1 MRSRLTLRLVP
12 VTLFLSLLAACAPQ
26 QVVSPAKE
34 ALLHVTVSIVP
45 QQYFVERIGGEH
57 VSVNVMV
64 LPGSNPETYEPRPE
78 QMQALR
84 EADAYMAIGVPFET
98 VWMERIRSAN
108 PEMMIVDTTQ
118 GIERMPMPSHHDG
131 QGSQGGQGENLDPH
145 IWTSPR
151 LAIIQSRTICDALVK
166 LDPEHEG
173 AYTANLDRFVSDI
186 EQLEASIR
194 ETLSG
199 VKNRTFMVFHP
210 SWGYFARDFG
220 LDMLA
225 VEVEGKEPSASEM
238 AALIT
243 EARQKGIKVILAQPE
258 FSTQSAQ
265 TIAQEIGGEVVLI
278 DPLAPDW
285 LDNLRQVAD
294 TLARVLGS
302 S

>member
-1 MRSRLTLRLVP
+1 MRSRITLRFLS

-26 QVVSPAKE
+26 QVVPPAKG
-34 ALLHVTVSIVP
+34 ALLHITVSIVP

-64 LPGSNPETYEPRPE
+64 LPGSSPETYEPRPE

-84 EADAYMAIGVPFET
+84 EADAYVAIGVPFET

-108 PEMMIVDTTQ
+108 PEMMVIDTTQ
-118 GIERMPMPSHHDG
+118 GIERMPAHHDG
-131 QGSQGGQGENLDPH
+131 EGSQDSQGGNPDPH

-151 LAIIQSRTICDALVK
+151 LVMIQSRTIYDALVK
-166 LDPEHEG
+166 LDPDHEG
-173 AYTANLDRFVSDI
+173 EYQANLDRFVSDI

-199 VKNRTFMVFHP
+199 VKNKTFMVFHP

-265 TIAQEIGGEVVLI
+265 TIAQEIGGEVLLI

-294 TLARVLGS
+294 TLARVLDS
-302 S
+302 P